1 MRLTDSR
8 KQDPQIIV
16 DFSGGRDCR
25 SWIGAG
31 AALLDGNGRR
41 QSLDEIHVWLFHLI
55 EELPRISGETLDIPT
70 LPLGIK
76 SVESQ
81 RGFPRATETGDDDQ
95 LLPWNLHIEV
105 LQIVLTG
112 TADFDNLRRHSDEKR
127 RTYQSSTAV
136 PFLQRNWLSKT
147 HSCSDADG
155 VRFML
160 AIFAMDAIESV
171 VWKLI

>member
-41 QSLDEIHVWLFHLI
+41 QSLDKIDIWRFHLI
-55 EELPRISGETLDIPT
+55 EELPRIGGETLDIPA

-81 RGFPRATETGDDDQ
+81 RGFLRATETGNVHYLFQ
-95 LLPWNLHIEV
+95 WILLIED
-105 LQIVLTG
+105 LEIGL
-112 TADFDNLRRHSDEKR
+112 
-127 RTYQSSTAV
+127 
-136 PFLQRNWLSKT
+136 
-147 HSCSDADG
+147 
-155 VRFML
+155 
-160 AIFAMDAIESV
+160 
-171 VWKLI
+171 

>member
-41 QSLDEIHVWLFHLI
+41 QSLDKIDIWLFHLI
-55 EELPRISGETLDIPT
+55 EELPRIRGEAFDISA

-76 SVESQ
+76 SVEGQ
-81 RGFPRATETGDDDQ
+81 RGFPRATQAGDDHQ
-95 LLPWNLHIEV
+95 LLPWNLHMKV
-105 LQIVLTG
+105 LEIVLGAPLILITCAG
-112 TADFDNLRRHSDEKR
+112 ILT
-127 RTYQSSTAV
+127 
-136 PFLQRNWLSKT
+136 RN
-147 HSCSDADG
+147 
-155 VRFML
+155 VEP
-160 AIFAMDAIESV
+160 I
-171 VWKLI
+171 

>member
-41 QSLDEIHVWLFHLI
+41 QSLNKIDIWLFHLI
-55 EELPRISGETLDIPT
+55 EELPRIRGETLDVSA

-81 RGFPRATETGDDDQ
+81 RRFSRTTQSGNDDQ
-95 LLPWNLHIEV
+95 LLPWNLHVEV
-105 LQIVLTG
+105 LEIVLAG
-112 TADFDNLRRHSDEKR
+112 TANFDNLRRHSDEEC

-136 PFLQRNWLSKT
+136 PFLQRN
-147 HSCSDADG
+147 C
-155 VRFML
+155 V
-160 AIFAMDAIESV
+160 IESTAGV
-171 VWKLI
+171 AAPVKLHQGCKDESLNRNRSQG

>member
-41 QSLDEIHVWLFHLI
+41 QSLNKIDIWLFHLI
-55 EELPRISGETLDIPT
+55 EELPRIRGETLDVSA
-70 LPLGIK
+70 LPLGVK

-81 RGFPRATETGDDDQ
+81 RGFSRTNQSGNYDHI
-95 LLPWNLHIEV
+95 LLMNRYVDVI
-105 LQIVLTG
+105 
-112 TADFDNLRRHSDEKR
+112 
-127 RTYQSSTAV
+127 
-136 PFLQRNWLSKT
+136 
-147 HSCSDADG
+147 
-155 VRFML
+155 
-160 AIFAMDAIESV
+160 
-171 VWKLI
+171 